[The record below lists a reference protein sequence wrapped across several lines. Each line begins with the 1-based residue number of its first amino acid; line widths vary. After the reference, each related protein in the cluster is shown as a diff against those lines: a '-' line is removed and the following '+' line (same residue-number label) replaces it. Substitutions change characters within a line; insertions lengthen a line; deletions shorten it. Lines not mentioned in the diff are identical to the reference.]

1 MDSLD
6 TLLTVDGLKFLKE
19 LSLRN
24 LDYRA
29 EDSKEVA
36 MLNSFLQKAKD
47 VRFWFLNVILK
58 SDDPQE
64 GWLCKQSGKADKDIR
79 HQFRAKKNYLRA
91 QVWSFVTR

>member
-1 MDSLD
+1 MD

-36 MLNSFLQKAKD
+36 MLNSFMQKAKD
-47 VRFWFLNVILK
+47 VRTGDLNVILNVMILRK
-58 SDDPQE
+58 GGSVNS
-64 GWLCKQSGKADKDIR
+64 LAKQRKILGTDSE
-79 HQFRAKKNYLRA
+79 LR
-91 QVWSFVTR
+91 RII